1 MVASGLAAE
10 HVADCPSRVRPLQ
23 IERTTSLW
31 ERARLFFVGTFFV
44 LVGYSIGT
52 LTFLA
57 NRLFN
62 WQTPRLLRVL
72 ANYVSAVKLYTQRR
86 RFGVG
91 FLWHR
96 EEFLDSIGEPPRVSI
111 RRRIIRAI
119 ADVAANK
126 YDRWY
131 IRPTVRAR

>member
-1 MVASGLAAE
+1 MHGSFSSVPFLCWSVTQLE
-10 HVADCPSRVRPLQ
+10 LSPSSP
-23 IERTTSLW
+23 
-31 ERARLFFVGTFFV
+31 
-44 LVGYSIGT
+44 
-52 LTFLA
+52 

>member
-1 MVASGLAAE
+1 MGAGASLFRR
-10 HVADCPSRVRPLQ
+10 HLFC
-23 IERTTSLW
+23 
-31 ERARLFFVGTFFV
+31 ARWVFDR
-44 LVGYSIGT
+44 T

-57 NRLFN
+57 SRLFN

-86 RFGVG
+86 RFGAG
-91 FLWHR
+91 LLWRR
-96 EEFLDSIGEPPRVSI
+96 EEFLDSAGEPPRVSI
-111 RRRIIRAI
+111 RRRMIRTI

-131 IRPTVRAR
+131 ILAHSQGRVATG